1 MVQIL
6 VRSVEGWT
14 LDNLLNR
21 WKINESTK
29 EGLLMTALTFANTIR
44 LVKGLIPDNLG
55 IDVYTKPTSNGGT
68 SIELVNKK
76 LNYGIDFC
84 VYDGIGEN
92 TIAVVDEYTKYV
104 RSMLYLQQFLDT
116 LVVPNTSIDYKHDTY
131 RNRVNFTR
139 SNDSRH
145 YALIETD
152 DRITLVWVANIKT
165 VNKIPTTCDIILE
178 QWDNPVVNPTKTL
191 KQVLDEAQDKTL
203 NQLTDIS

>member
-1 MVQIL
+1 
-6 VRSVEGWT
+6 
-14 LDNLLNR
+14 
-21 WKINESTK
+21 
-29 EGLLMTALTFANTIR
+29 MTALTFANTIR

-55 IDVYTKPTSNGGT
+55 VNVYTKPTSNGGT
-68 SIELVNKK
+68 SVELVNKK
-76 LNYGIDFC
+76 LDYGIDFC

-116 LVVPNTSIDYKHDTY
+116 LVVPNTSIDYKHDPY

-152 DRITLVWVANIKT
+152 DRITLVWVTNIKT
-165 VNKIPTTCDIILE
+165 VNKIPTTCDIVLK

-191 KQVLDEAQDKTL
+191 KQVLDETQDKTL
-203 NQLTDIS
+203 DQLTDVS

>member
-1 MVQIL
+1 
-6 VRSVEGWT
+6 
-14 LDNLLNR
+14 
-21 WKINESTK
+21 
-29 EGLLMTALTFANTIR
+29 MTALTFANTIR

-68 SIELVNKK
+68 SVELVNKK
-76 LNYGIDFC
+76 LDYGIDFC
-84 VYDGIGEN
+84 VYDSIGEN
-92 TIAVVDEYTKYV
+92 TIAVVDEYTKYM

-116 LVVPNTSIDYKHDTY
+116 LVVPNTSIDYKHDPY

-165 VNKIPTTCDIILE
+165 INKIPTTCDIVLK
-178 QWDNPVVNPTKTL
+178 QWNNPVVNPTKTL
-191 KQVLDEAQDKTL
+191 KQVLDETQDKTL
-203 NQLTDIS
+203 DQLTDIS

>member
-1 MVQIL
+1 
-6 VRSVEGWT
+6 
-14 LDNLLNR
+14 
-21 WKINESTK
+21 
-29 EGLLMTALTFANTIR
+29 MTALTFANTIR

-68 SIELVNKK
+68 SVELVNKK

-84 VYDGIGEN
+84 VYDSIGEN

-116 LVVPNTSIDYKHDTY
+116 LVVPNTSIDYKHDPY

-152 DRITLVWVANIKT
+152 DRITLVWVTNIKT
-165 VNKIPTTCDIILE
+165 VNKIPTTCDIVLK

-191 KQVLDEAQDKTL
+191 KQVLDETQDKTL
-203 NQLTDIS
+203 DQLTDIS

>member
-1 MVQIL
+1 
-6 VRSVEGWT
+6 
-14 LDNLLNR
+14 
-21 WKINESTK
+21 
-29 EGLLMTALTFANTIR
+29 MTALTFANTIR

-68 SIELVNKK
+68 SVELVNKK

-84 VYDGIGEN
+84 VYDSIGEN

-116 LVVPNTSIDYKHDTY
+116 LVVPNTSIDYKHDPY

-152 DRITLVWVANIKT
+152 DRITLVWVTNIKT
-165 VNKIPTTCDIILE
+165 VNKIPTTCDIVLK

-191 KQVLDEAQDKTL
+191 KQVLDETQDKTL
-203 NQLTDIS
+203 DQLTDVS

>member
-1 MVQIL
+1 
-6 VRSVEGWT
+6 
-14 LDNLLNR
+14 
-21 WKINESTK
+21 
-29 EGLLMTALTFANTIR
+29 MTTLTFANTIR

-68 SIELVNKK
+68 SVELVNKK
-76 LNYGIDFC
+76 LDYGIDFC
-84 VYDGIGEN
+84 VYDSIGEN

-116 LVVPNTSIDYKHDTY
+116 LVVPNTSIDYKHDPY

-165 VNKIPTTCDIILE
+165 INKIPTTCDIVLK
-178 QWDNPVVNPTKTL
+178 QWNNPVVNPTKTL
-191 KQVLDEAQDKTL
+191 KQVLDETQDKTL
-203 NQLTDIS
+203 DQLTDIS

>member
-1 MVQIL
+1 
-6 VRSVEGWT
+6 
-14 LDNLLNR
+14 
-21 WKINESTK
+21 
-29 EGLLMTALTFANTIR
+29 MTTLTFANTIR

-68 SIELVNKK
+68 SVELVNKK

-84 VYDGIGEN
+84 VYDSIGEN

-116 LVVPNTSIDYKHDTY
+116 LVVPNTSIDYKHDPY
-131 RNRVNFTR
+131 RNRVDFTR
-139 SNDSRH
+139 SGDPRH

-165 VNKIPTTCDIILE
+165 INKIPTTYDIVLE
-178 QWDNPVVNPTKTL
+178 QWGNPVVNPTKTL
-191 KQVLDEAQDKTL
+191 KQVLDETQDKTL
-203 NQLTDIS
+203 DQLTDIS

>member
-1 MVQIL
+1 
-6 VRSVEGWT
+6 
-14 LDNLLNR
+14 
-21 WKINESTK
+21 
-29 EGLLMTALTFANTIR
+29 MTALTFANTIR

-68 SIELVNKK
+68 SVELVNKK
-76 LNYGIDFC
+76 LNYAIDFC

-116 LVVPNTSIDYKHDTY
+116 LVVPNTSIDYKHDPY

-165 VNKIPTTCDIILE
+165 INKIPTTCDIVLK

-191 KQVLDEAQDKTL
+191 KQVLDETQDKTL
-203 NQLTDIS
+203 DQLTDVS

>member
-1 MVQIL
+1 
-6 VRSVEGWT
+6 
-14 LDNLLNR
+14 
-21 WKINESTK
+21 
-29 EGLLMTALTFANTIR
+29 MTALTFANTIR

-68 SIELVNKK
+68 SVELVNKK
-76 LNYGIDFC
+76 LNYAIDFC

-116 LVVPNTSIDYKHDTY
+116 LVVPNMSIDYKHDPY

-152 DRITLVWVANIKT
+152 DRITLAWVANIKT
-165 VNKIPTTCDIILE
+165 INKIPTTCDIVLK
-178 QWDNPVVNPTKTL
+178 QWNNPVVNPTKTL
-191 KQVLDEAQDKTL
+191 KQVLDETQDKTL
-203 NQLTDIS
+203 DQLTDIS

>member
-1 MVQIL
+1 
-6 VRSVEGWT
+6 
-14 LDNLLNR
+14 
-21 WKINESTK
+21 
-29 EGLLMTALTFANTIR
+29 MTALTFTNTIR

-68 SIELVNKK
+68 SVELINKK
-76 LNYGIDFC
+76 LNFGIDFC

-92 TIAVVDEYTKYV
+92 TVTRVDDYTERV

-116 LVVPNTSIDYKHDTY
+116 LMTPNTSVTYEHDPY
-131 RNRVNFTR
+131 RDRVDVTR
-139 SNDSRH
+139 SGDPRH

-152 DRITLVWVANIKT
+152 DHITLVWVTSIKT
-165 VNKIPTTCDIILE
+165 VNKIPTTCDIVLE

-203 NQLTDIS
+203 DQLTDIS

>member
-1 MVQIL
+1 MA
-6 VRSVEGWT
+6 T
-14 LDNLLNR
+14 
-21 WKINESTK
+21 
-29 EGLLMTALTFANTIR
+29 LTFANIIR

-68 SIELVNKK
+68 SVELVNKK

-84 VYDGIGEN
+84 VYDSIGEN

-116 LVVPNTSIDYKHDTY
+116 LVVPNTSIDYKHDPY

-152 DRITLVWVANIKT
+152 DRITLVWVASIKT
-165 VNKIPTTCDIILE
+165 VDKKPTVCDIALK
-178 QWDNPVVNPTKTL
+178 QWPNPVVNPTKTL
-191 KQVLDEAQDKTL
+191 KQVLDETQDKTL
-203 NQLTDIS
+203 DQLTDIS

>member
-1 MVQIL
+1 
-6 VRSVEGWT
+6 
-14 LDNLLNR
+14 
-21 WKINESTK
+21 
-29 EGLLMTALTFANTIR
+29 MTALTFANTIR

-68 SIELVNKK
+68 SVELVNKK
-76 LNYGIDFC
+76 LDYGIDFC
-84 VYDGIGEN
+84 VYDSIGEN

-116 LVVPNTSIDYKHDTY
+116 LVVPNTSIDYKHDPY

-139 SNDSRH
+139 SNDSRY

-165 VNKIPTTCDIILE
+165 INKIPTTCDIVLK
-178 QWDNPVVNPTKTL
+178 QWNNPVVNPTKTL
-191 KQVLDEAQDKTL
+191 KQVLDETQDKTL
-203 NQLTDIS
+203 DQLTDVS

>member
-1 MVQIL
+1 
-6 VRSVEGWT
+6 
-14 LDNLLNR
+14 
-21 WKINESTK
+21 
-29 EGLLMTALTFANTIR
+29 MTALTFANTIR

-68 SIELVNKK
+68 SVELVNKK
-76 LNYGIDFC
+76 LNYAIDFC
-84 VYDGIGEN
+84 VYDSIGEN

-116 LVVPNTSIDYKHDTY
+116 LVVPNTSIDYKHDPY

-152 DRITLVWVANIKT
+152 DRITLVWVTNIKT
-165 VNKIPTTCDIILE
+165 VNKIPTTCDIVLK

-191 KQVLDEAQDKTL
+191 KQVLDETQDKTL
-203 NQLTDIS
+203 DQLTDVS

>member
-1 MVQIL
+1 
-6 VRSVEGWT
+6 
-14 LDNLLNR
+14 
-21 WKINESTK
+21 
-29 EGLLMTALTFANTIR
+29 MTALTFTNTIR

-68 SIELVNKK
+68 SVELVNKK

-84 VYDGIGEN
+84 VYDSIGEN

-116 LVVPNTSIDYKHDTY
+116 LVVPNTSIDYKHDPY
-131 RNRVNFTR
+131 RNRVGFTR
-139 SNDSRH
+139 SDDPRH

-165 VNKIPTTCDIILE
+165 INKIPTTCDIVLE

-191 KQVLDEAQDKTL
+191 KQVLDETQDKTL
-203 NQLTDIS
+203 DQLTDVS

>member
-1 MVQIL
+1 
-6 VRSVEGWT
+6 
-14 LDNLLNR
+14 
-21 WKINESTK
+21 
-29 EGLLMTALTFANTIR
+29 MTALTFANTIR

-68 SIELVNKK
+68 SVELVNKK

-116 LVVPNTSIDYKHDTY
+116 LVVPNTSIDYKHDPY

-152 DRITLVWVANIKT
+152 DRITLVWVASIKT
-165 VNKIPTTCDIILE
+165 VDKKPTVCDIALK
-178 QWDNPVVNPTKTL
+178 QWPNPVVNPTKTL
-191 KQVLDEAQDKTL
+191 KQVLDETQDKTL
-203 NQLTDIS
+203 DQLTDIS

>member
-1 MVQIL
+1 MA
-6 VRSVEGWT
+6 T
-14 LDNLLNR
+14 
-21 WKINESTK
+21 
-29 EGLLMTALTFANTIR
+29 LTFANIIR

-68 SIELVNKK
+68 SVELVNKK

-92 TIAVVDEYTKYV
+92 TITRVDDYTKRV

-116 LVVPNTSIDYKHDTY
+116 LMTPNTSVTYEHDPY
-131 RNRVNFTR
+131 RDRVGFTR

-165 VNKIPTTCDIILE
+165 INKIPTTCDIVLE

-191 KQVLDEAQDKTL
+191 KQVLDETQDKTL
-203 NQLTDIS
+203 DQLTDIS